1 MSPRL
6 LWLLSALAL
15 APLGF
20 AQAQT
25 PAPAAAPVPCT
36 PNGKTGF
43 VCGLSNVEDMV
54 AIPGGRWIL
63 GSAMA
68 AGAGGVY
75 VIDARTHTA
84 KAATLSFGPAQKPFA
99 GCAAPDMKLLRT
111 HGLELRQGNDG
122 AHTLYAVNH
131 GGRESI
137 EVFRVDTHARSPKLT
152 WIGCLMMP
160 KGASG
165 NAVAALPG
173 GGLALT
179 KFMDPADD
187 QGIVHILSGQITGTV
202 YVWRPEAGFKE
213 LPGARLSGDNGLVVS
228 RDFKW
233 LFVTDYGNKAV
244 WRVPLD
250 GAGTPTRVAVDFHPD
265 NLRWAPDG
273 KINVTGQYVELSN
286 RNGLHGWSAV
296 KLDPNAMTIAPYVK
310 EAGTAAFDNGTTTL
324 QVGKELWIGTYR
336 GDRVA
341 YLPAP

>member
-1 MSPRL
+1 MIPRL
-6 LWLLSALAL
+6 LCLLSALAL
-15 APLGF
+15 APLGL
-20 AQAQT
+20 ARAQT
-25 PAPAAAPVPCT
+25 PAPHPASCA
-36 PNGKTGF
+36 PNGKIGF
-43 VCGLSNVEDMV
+43 VCGLAPVEDMV

-75 VIDARTHTA
+75 VIDAKTHKA
-84 KAATLSFGPAQKPFA
+84 KAASLSFGPAQKPFA

-111 HGLELRQGNDG
+111 HGLELRAANDDV
-122 AHTLYAVNH
+122 HTLYAVNH

-137 EVFRVDTHARSPKLT
+137 EVFRVDMRARSPMLT

-165 NAVAALPG
+165 NAIAALPG

-179 KFMDPADD
+179 KFMDAADE
-187 QGIVHILSGQITGTV
+187 QGIDHILAGRVTGTV
-202 YVWRPEAGFKE
+202 YIWKPGAGFKE
-213 LPGARLSGDNGLVVS
+213 LPGTQLSGDNGLAVS
-228 RDFKW
+228 RDSKW

-244 WRVPLD
+244 WRVALD
-250 GAGTPTRVAVDFHPD
+250 GTGKPTRAAVDFRPD

-273 KINVTGQYVELSN
+273 KINVTGQYVEQSN
-286 RNGLHGWSAV
+286 RNDLHGWSAV
-296 KLDPNAMTIAPYVK
+296 KLDPATMAITPYVK
-310 EAGTAAFDNGTTTL
+310 VPGTAAFDNGTVAL